1 MRQRFE
7 EDEYFLMAMFQ
18 KDSRTKT
25 IQEIRCV
32 LPFIND
38 DADMLTLVNGTLK
51 KMELL
56 TDQEYTDMDLEA
68 YRQEPLEEV

>member
-18 KDSRTKT
+18 KDSRAKT
-25 IQEIRCV
+25 IQEIRFV

>member
-32 LPFIND
+32 LPFISD
-38 DADMLTLVNGTLK
+38 DADMLT
-51 KMELL
+51 
-56 TDQEYTDMDLEA
+56 DQEYADMDLEA

>member
-18 KDSRTKT
+18 KDSRAKT
-25 IQEIRCV
+25 IQEIRFV

-38 DADMLTLVNGTLK
+38 DADMLTLVNGTLR

-56 TDQEYTDMDLEA
+56 TDQEYADMDLEA

>member
-1 MRQRFE
+1 
-7 EDEYFLMAMFQ
+7 MAMFQ

-32 LPFIND
+32 LPFISD
-38 DADMLTLVNGTLK
+38 DGDMLTLVNGTLR

-56 TDQEYTDMDLEA
+56 TDQEYADMDLEA

>member
-1 MRQRFE
+1 M
-7 EDEYFLMAMFQ
+7 
-18 KDSRTKT
+18 
-25 IQEIRCV
+25 